1 MKDGANKKSW
11 LRLFQIEGG
20 NIFQGKKI
28 IIIIVILVF
37 AIFLMQIDNLIGRKE
52 ERKDE
57 TGEQIIPVTKEE
69 LQYADIEHRLE
80 LILSKMKDVGS
91 VSVML
96 TYKDSTEY
104 KYAETT
110 EKTQKTTVET
120 DQQGGSREITESQ
133 ENSQIVLARS
143 NQGGEEAI
151 LLQEI
156 KPNIKGVIIVAQGAQ
171 NPKIKEEIIRAAQSV
186 LGIGIHRITVLL
198 GEKREG

>member
-1 MKDGANKKSW
+1 MPVVK
-11 LRLFQIEGG
+11 E
-20 NIFQGKKI
+20 
-28 IIIIVILVF
+28 
-37 AIFLMQIDNLIGRKE
+37 DN
-52 ERKDE
+52 
-57 TGEQIIPVTKEE
+57 
-69 LQYADIEHRLE
+69 QYADVERELE
-80 LILSKMKDVGS
+80 LILSKVKDVGS

-133 ENSQIVLARS
+133 ESSQIVLARGS
-143 NQGGEEAI
+143 QGGEEAV

-171 NPKIKEEIIRAAQSV
+171 NPRIKEEIIRAAQSV
-186 LGIGIHRITVLL
+186 LGIGAHRITVLI
-198 GEKREG
+198 GEKKEG